1 MTTRAFVPTPAML
14 EALCIASPYFYRYFL
29 QHQESLCDFLGRFDL
44 SYLLSDSDIAEL
56 VALCPRQE
64 QELFVA
70 LRKLRYAL
78 MVRWVWQDAL
88 GVIAVEQLCLQ
99 LSCFADACLKIAKET
114 VYQRLVE
121 RHGSPWV
128 QKPPKLDELAIVA
141 MGKLGACE
149 LNLSSDIDLIFV
161 HLGKGQ
167 TDGKRCVFN
176 QSFMTTLAQR
186 VIKLLN
192 DVSED
197 GFVFRVDMRLRPWGE
212 GSPLVI
218 SVAALEKYFD
228 GHGRTWERFAWLKG
242 RVVNCVSE
250 PFLAQIEQARKN
262 FVFRYYVDYSAF
274 SALREM
280 RLLIANQ
287 VAQRQDLDNI
297 KLGVGGIRDIE
308 FIAQAFALIYGGK
321 HPALTQKTACLQ
333 ALDLLS
339 ELMILPQ
346 KTVKDLKNAYVFLRR
361 LEHAIQA
368 YGDEHTQRL
377 PKGEPFCAIAKTL
390 GFDAQALTEAL
401 EFHREAVRK
410 PFEALVAKRTDLPS
424 APIVCHADDVNQLKL
439 LLNQENRQKL
449 HAFWDSKLIATLTDD
464 AKARLQKAYPVLIHA
479 LLKSQSDVNVV
490 LPRLLR
496 LLEAIVKRSIYLV
509 MLSENPKDTMDLLPM
524 LAKSPWISEELA
536 NYPVLLDTFLQ
547 KHYRHLPNKQ
557 ELGAILQQM
566 LLGAADFD
574 DEAFLMALR
583 LFKKTQVLAVAASD
597 VLAHHPIM
605 KVSDSLTFIGEVV
618 LEACLRRAVFELSLR
633 HGFAKDSD
641 GVRLSYENMG
651 IAIVGYGKLGGI
663 EMGYASDLDVVFLH
677 RLDEQSET
685 DGNMVI
691 SGMKFATRVAQKIIA
706 YLTTQTRDGRAY
718 ELDMRLRPSGNAGVM
733 VVSCN
738 AFLNYQEQK
747 AWVWE
752 HQALVR
758 ARAICG
764 DPQVLRNFEDI
775 RNQILC
781 QERNSTEL
789 KNEVIA
795 MREKMRQQHNH
806 RHFHLK
812 DDMGGLIDIE
822 FMAQFC
828 VLNHAHACPHMALWS
843 DNIRI
848 FETACAC
855 GVWSKERCQSLSRAY
870 LLLRQATHNQALKD
884 ASFEVEG
891 DWQEVRDGVVAIWEE
906 VFGVWDNA

>member
-1 MTTRAFVPTPAML
+1 MKNTAFVPTPKMI
-14 EALCIASPYFYRYFL
+14 EAFATASPYFYRYFT
-29 QHQESLCDFLGRFDL
+29 QHQTFLCDFLGQWSL
-44 SYLLSDSDIAEL
+44 SCVLTQADIDGL
-56 VALCPRQE
+56 VAACPQQE
-64 QELFVA
+64 KALFVA

-88 GVIAVEQLCLQ
+88 GLIGVEQLCFE
-99 LSCFADACLKIAKET
+99 LSCFAAACLNTAKNV
-114 VYQRLVE
+114 VYQALVA

-128 QKPPKLDELAIVA
+128 QNPPKFDEFAIVA
-141 MGKLGACE
+141 MGKLGAYE

-161 HLGKGQ
+161 HLGDGQ
-167 TDGKRCVFN
+167 TDGDRCVFN
-176 QSFMTTLAQR
+176 QRFMTTLAQR
-186 VIKLLN
+186 LIKLLN

-212 GSPLVI
+212 GSPLVMT
-218 SVAALEKYFD
+218 VLALQKYFD

-242 RVVNCVSE
+242 RVVNSIS
-250 PFLAQIEQARKN
+250 PSFLAQIEQARKN

-321 HPALTQKTACLQ
+321 HPVLTQKTACLH
-333 ALDLLS
+333 ALDCLS

-346 KTVKDLKNAYVFLRR
+346 DTVEALKNAYVFLRR

-368 YGDEHTQRL
+368 YGDEHTQKL
-377 PKGEPFCAIAKTL
+377 PKGEAFAAIAQTL
-390 GFDAQALTEAL
+390 GMSVHTLNATLHN
-401 EFHREAVRK
+401 HREAVRV
-410 PFEALVAKRTDLPS
+410 PFEALVAKRTDFLS
-424 APIVCHADDVNQLKL
+424 MPIASHADDLQELFGL
-439 LLNQENRQKL
+439 LSEENKQKL
-449 HAFWDSKLIATLTDD
+449 SAFWGSRLIATLSDE
-464 AKARLQKAYPVLIHA
+464 AKVRLQKAYPVLVHA
-479 LLKSQSDVNVV
+479 LLKGQSDVNVV
-490 LPRLLR
+490 LPRLIR

-536 NYPVLLDTFLQ
+536 SYPVLLDTFLQ
-547 KHYRHLPNKQ
+547 KHYRHLPNKK
-557 ELGAILQQM
+557 ELEVILQQM
-566 LLGAADFD
+566 LLGVADFD
-574 DEAFLMALR
+574 DEAFLMTLR

-597 VLAHHPIM
+597 VLAHHPLM

-618 LEACLRRAVFELSLR
+618 LGACLRRAVFELSLR

-641 GVRLSYENMG
+641 GKRLSCEDMG

-685 DGNMVI
+685 DGKSVI

-733 VVSCN
+733 VVSSTG
-738 AFLNYQEQK
+738 FLNYQEQK

-758 ARAICG
+758 ARGICG
-764 DPQVLRNFEDI
+764 DRQVLKSFEDI
-775 RNQILC
+775 RVQVLC
-781 QERNSTEL
+781 QSRDTKEL
-789 KNEVIA
+789 KEAVMA
-795 MREKMRQQHNH
+795 MREKMKQQHNH

-812 DDMGGLIDIE
+812 EDAGGLIDIE

-828 VLNHAHACPHMALWS
+828 VLNHAHACPQMAIWS
-843 DNIRI
+843 DNMRI
-848 FETACAC
+848 FETAHAC
-855 GVWSKERCQSLSRAY
+855 GVWSAERCHTLSRAY

-884 ASFEVEG
+884 ASLEVEG
-891 DWQEVRDGVVAIWEE
+891 DWQAVRSEVMRIWEE
-906 VFGVWDNA
+906 VFVA